1 MTNMT
6 RMNTDRVYRIPLPL
20 KGNNIIKRKDE
31 CMATFEIDNKT
42 ATVRIHDEFC
52 SKATDFS
59 VQNINRIVTDHY
71 KRKVF
76 SSQQNTP
83 TVVNTTVPAAELK

>member
-1 MTNMT
+1 MMK
-6 RMNTDRVYRIPLPL
+6 MNTREFRRIPILL

-71 KRKVF
+71 KRKAL
-76 SSQQNTP
+76 SSQQNVP
-83 TVVNTTVPAAELK
+83 TAVNTNTPIAELK